1 MQLNIKKIIDVV
13 MPTLKKIF
21 KISLALYAVFLLF
34 FIVKALMIDNKHNIL
49 SDNFMDDILE
59 NIEYD
64 SGWINH
70 DLIDLAYENTRNG
83 WTKIVKDDHRY
94 YLLYVDD
101 NVWNPSWIS
110 LLSYKGKGKDR
121 IAVVDAYFYQKCKAG
136 SIIKPSGNEA
146 GYFKCS
152 EDGNWLTHTQSI
164 AGDFPNNIDVYLG
177 GFNSSIYKLY
187 ILGTLSRL
195 EQLHTLSK

>member
-1 MQLNIKKIIDVV
+1 LR
-13 MPTLKKIF
+13 KIF
-21 KISLALYAVFLLF
+21 KISLILYAVFLLF

-49 SDNFMDDILE
+49 SDNFMDDMLE

-64 SGWINH
+64 SGWISQ
-70 DLIDLAYENTRNG
+70 DLTKFAYGTTKDG
-83 WTKIVKDDHRY
+83 WVKIIKDDHKY

-101 NVWNPSWIS
+101 NAWNPTWIN

-121 IAVVDAYFYQKCKAG
+121 VAVVDAYFYNKCKAG

-164 AGDFPNNIDVYLG
+164 KSDFLTMRNIKVDLG
-177 GFNSSIYKLY
+177 GFSSSIYSLH
-187 ILGTLSRL
+187 ILSELRRL
-195 EQLHTLSK
+195 EQLSTLSR